1 MVARERLRA
10 EVDTRLAGVAFGSD
24 SDVCVDPG
32 SLVKAAVRAVG
43 KQVSEKNSA
52 VNNVFGVRVL
62 EDRTITYK
70 ACSTICWYVEPDLI
84 KLMSR

>member
-1 MVARERLRA
+1 MCGSRFARQGGGE
-10 EVDTRLAGVAFGSD
+10 GCG
-24 SDVCVDPG
+24 
-32 SLVKAAVRAVG
+32 KASVR
-43 KQVSEKNSA
+43 KKNSA

-84 KLMSR
+84 KLILR